1 MYTISSIA
9 RMPIVMPVRARS
21 SIMRGYTTHFQETKK
36 MSSQILKALG
46 LNAIESGT
54 YLGNGEWAKTDDAG
68 TLEVVNP
75 SDHSILGRVHASSTS
90 DYETLVVRAQAAYA
104 IWRTTPAPR
113 RGEAIRLCGDAL
125 RKHKDALGSL
135 VALEMGKIKPEGD
148 GEVQEMIDIAD
159 FAVGQSRM
167 LYGNSMHSERP
178 GHRMSEQWHPLGLI
192 GIISAFNF
200 PVAVWA
206 WNAFIAAV
214 CGDISIWKPSPKTP
228 LSAIASLKI
237 CNEALK
243 AGGFPDIF
251 FLFNDAGV
259 ELAQTFV
266 DDHRIPLISFTGS
279 TAVGRTVGE
288 RVARR
293 MGRSLLELGGNNA
306 IIVDETAD
314 LKLAIPAIVFGA
326 VGTAGQRCTST
337 RRVLIHKSIYADVLG
352 KLVSAY
358 QQVEKKI
365 GDPTLATTLMGPL
378 NSQASVSGFLGAV
391 DKATKSGGKVETGGK
406 ALGDRKGNFV
416 LPTIISGLKNSDA
429 VVQTETFA
437 PILYAMPFDT
447 LDQAIEMQNAVPQ
460 GLSSS
465 IFTANLK
472 AAEAYLSSAGS
483 DCGIAN
489 VNIGT
494 SGAEIGGAFGG
505 EKETGGGRES
515 GSDAWKVYMRRQT
528 NTINYSDSLP
538 LAQGIKFEF

>member
-1 MYTISSIA
+1 MKDKIFASLNL
-9 RMPIVMPVRARS
+9 
-21 SIMRGYTTHFQETKK
+21 QEK
-36 MSSQILKALG
+36 
-46 LNAIESGT
+46 NSGT
-54 YLGNGEWAKTDDAG
+54 YLGNSEWSKTTG
-68 TLEVVNP
+68 SGLLESINPANGLVN
-75 SDHSILGRVHASSTS
+75 GGVYASSAE
-90 DYETLVVRAQAAYA
+90 DYELMIKRAQAAFA
-104 IWRTTPAPR
+104 IWRTMPAPQ

-135 VALEMGKIKPEGD
+135 VTLEMGKIKPEGD

-167 LYGNSMHSERP
+167 LYGYTMHSERP
-178 GHRMSEQWHPLGLI
+178 GHRMYEQWHPLGLV

-206 WNAFIAAV
+206 WNSFLAAI

-228 LSAIASLKI
+228 LTAVATMKI
-237 CNEALK
+237 CNDALR

-251 FLFNDAGV
+251 YLFNDAGS
-259 ELAQTFV
+259 ELAQRFV

-279 TAVGRTVGE
+279 TAVGRHVGE
-288 RVARR
+288 CVAKR

-306 IIVDETAD
+306 IIVDQCAD
-314 LKLAIPAIVFGA
+314 LKLAIPGIVFGS
-326 VGTAGQRCTST
+326 VGTAGQRCTTT
-337 RRVLIHKSIYADVLG
+337 RRLFVHESIFSEVAE
-352 KLVSAY
+352 KLVNAY
-358 QQVEKKI
+358 QQVRI
-365 GDPTLATTLMGPL
+365 GDPLHAGTLMGPL
-378 NSQASVSGFLGAV
+378 IDQASVKRYLGAIENA
-391 DKATKSGGKVETGGK
+391 KAVGGKVLCGGK
-406 ALGDRKGNFV
+406 IREGNFV
-416 LPTIISGLKNSDA
+416 EPTIISGVTNDSA

-437 PILYAMPFDT
+437 PILYVMPFKTIDE
-447 LDQAIEMQNAVPQ
+447 AIMLQNSVPQ

-465 IFTANLK
+465 IFTTNLRN
-472 AAEAYLSSAGS
+472 AEQFLSAAGS

-528 NTINYSDSLP
+528 NTINYSHALP
-538 LAQGIKFEF
+538 LAQGIKFDL

>member
-1 MYTISSIA
+1 
-9 RMPIVMPVRARS
+9 
-21 SIMRGYTTHFQETKK
+21 
-36 MSSQILKALG
+36 MSDKILAALG
-46 LNAIESGT
+46 LTGTVSGT
-54 YLGNGEWAKTDDAG
+54 YLGNGEWSRTTDAG
-68 TLEVVNP
+68 LLEVINP
-75 SDHSILGRVHASSTS
+75 STHEVIGRVHSASAS
-90 DYETLVVRAQAAYA
+90 DYETIVQRAQAAFA
-104 IWRTTPAPR
+104 IWRTTPAPK

-167 LYGNSMHSERP
+167 LYGNAMHSERP
-178 GHRMSEQWHPLGLI
+178 GHRMGEQWHPLGLV

-228 LSAIASLKI
+228 LSAIASMKI

-243 AGGFPDIF
+243 AGGFPDLF

-266 DDHRIPLISFTGS
+266 DDKRIPLISFTGS

-306 IIVDETAD
+306 IIVDASAD

-326 VGTAGQRCTST
+326 VGTAGQRCTTT
-337 RRVLIHKSIYADVLG
+337 RRVFIHKSIFADVMG
-352 KLVSAY
+352 KLVAAY
-358 QQVEKKI
+358 KQVEKKI

-378 NSQASVSGFLGAV
+378 NSKAAVDGFVGAV
-391 DKATKSGGKVETGGK
+391 EKAKAAGGKVETGGT
-406 ALGDRKGNFV
+406 ALSDKPGNFV
-416 LPTIISGLKNSDA
+416 LPTIISGVQNADA

-447 LDQAIEMQNAVPQ
+447 LDEAIALQNGVPQ

-465 IFTANLK
+465 IFTRDMQT
-472 AAEAYLSSAGS
+472 AEKYLSAAGS

-515 GSDAWKVYMRRQT
+515 GSDAWKAYMRRQT
-528 NTINYSDSLP
+528 NTVNYSDSLP
-538 LAQGIKFEF
+538 LAQGIKFDL